1 MTSTLGARLLS
12 TNLWRA
18 VYLKTVLNQSM
29 MLAGHFLESL
39 AEVNLCFVVIA
50 PVSWVAACL
59 PAFNL
64 NNVDLFLFIVM
75 IMHFIKGY
83 R

>member
-1 MTSTLGARLLS
+1 
-12 TNLWRA
+12 
-18 VYLKTVLNQSM
+18 M

-50 PVSWVAACL
+50 PVSWVA
-59 PAFNL
+59 FNL

-83 R
+83 K